1 MVKNLKYMI
10 RYNDMA
16 FFFNINQCISI
27 FLSVFY
33 CAYMLHDMLHNRTT
47 LRYKH
52 LGLFLVVSKENQIL
66 KMFSSMLF
74 A

>member
-1 MVKNLKYMI
+1 MI
-10 RYNDMA
+10 RYNDMT
-16 FFFNINQCISI
+16 FFFNVNQCISI
-27 FLSVFY
+27 FLGVFY
-33 CAYMLHDMLHNRTT
+33 CAYMLHDMLHNMLHNRTT

-74 A
+74 T

>member
-10 RYNDMA
+10 RYNDMT
-16 FFFNINQCISI
+16 FFFNVNQCISI
-27 FLSVFY
+27 FLGVFY

-74 A
+74 T